1 MVIVVFRMRLNPGIG
16 EEYQLRLDE
25 IMGIALEDASG
36 LRRVTTY
43 AAEDGEF
50 CYILEWDNEE
60 NVKSWRNHPA
70 HLEAMSEGKEK
81 FYATY
86 NVQICKQLY
95 SRTG

>member
-16 EEYQLRLDE
+16 SEYQLRLDE
-25 IMGIALEDASG
+25 IMGIALEAASG

-43 AAEDGEF
+43 AAEDGEHR
-50 CYILEWDNEE
+50 YILEWDNEE

-70 HLEAMSEGKEK
+70 HLEAISEGKEK

>member
-25 IMGIALEDASG
+25 IMRIALEDASG
-36 LRRVTTY
+36 LRRITTY